1 MCFILNQPGGALM
14 QNELTTVSTKIP
26 SGSKKFFEA
35 VNRLKNAGPDCNNKF
50 EMANYCCK
58 LCTKANATNCEANA
72 TNCEECYVQTIGDLN
87 DPYRKKIEENSST
100 GMYSSGIYK
109 DKNGQ
114 YHYSHPQGSG

>member
-1 MCFILNQPGGALM
+1 MP
-14 QNELTTVSTKIP
+14 NELTTVSTKIP
-26 SGSKKFFEA
+26 SGSKEFFEA

-50 EMANYCCK
+50 DMANYCCK
-58 LCTKANATNCEANA
+58 LCTKANASNCED
-72 TNCEECYVQTIGDLN
+72 CYVQTVGDLN